1 MTNLALRVSQRTATV
16 PWMRRLSPM
25 SIAVIT
31 TAVIATVPLVSQL
44 TAALLTPD
52 EGLLMTYPERILV
65 GQWPNRDFFTAYGPG
80 GLALLAVAFKVAG
93 LSVVVERIVGLGY
106 HLAVATGVVMLL
118 RGRGALTAGVAG
130 TISGLLLVGLG
141 LPAYV
146 WLGALACLVW
156 SVALLQGEPSR
167 IQVILAGFLAA
178 LSLAWRPDIALAV
191 IFANVVLT
199 VNSPR
204 WRPWLVGAVLGSV
217 PLAVHCAVAGAGFY
231 RDIFST
237 RIQENAFPSLLSLS
251 SELQISVGVIAGCV
265 VVLCV
270 RAIRAP
276 SRFTVAIFGMGL
288 LLLPQCFQRVDK
300 PHILFVGCLL
310 IPLAVVD
317 VLPPPKM
324 WRGMVGRYGM
334 SSSLAIS
341 WFSLTVLVFSLVAKG
356 MIVNAQYPAA
366 WLTHGSRSLPVASV
380 TDRDDLEIL
389 IKAANRRLPR
399 GSKVFIG
406 ATDMAVPN
414 YSDIALYSMLPE
426 YIPSSYFLES
436 VPGPASA
443 TRLATDIGRAD
454 MLFLSMVPE
463 SFRRTVWPDSIRGS
477 EAANRVISSRFCLA
491 RRAGYTLLFF
501 KCDR

>member
-52 EGLLMTYPERILV
+52 EGLLMTYPEQILL

-204 WRPWLVGAVLGSV
+204 WRPWLVGAL
-217 PLAVHCAVAGAGFY
+217 
-231 RDIFST
+231 R
-237 RIQENAFPSLLSLS
+237 
-251 SELQISVGVIAGCV
+251 
-265 VVLCV
+265 V
-270 RAIRAP
+270 RV
-276 SRFTVAIFGMGL
+276 S
-288 LLLPQCFQRVDK
+288 
-300 PHILFVGCLL
+300 
-310 IPLAVVD
+310 
-317 VLPPPKM
+317 
-324 WRGMVGRYGM
+324 
-334 SSSLAIS
+334 
-341 WFSLTVLVFSLVAKG
+341 
-356 MIVNAQYPAA
+356 
-366 WLTHGSRSLPVASV
+366 
-380 TDRDDLEIL
+380 
-389 IKAANRRLPR
+389 
-399 GSKVFIG
+399 
-406 ATDMAVPN
+406 
-414 YSDIALYSMLPE
+414 
-426 YIPSSYFLES
+426 
-436 VPGPASA
+436 
-443 TRLATDIGRAD
+443 
-454 MLFLSMVPE
+454 
-463 SFRRTVWPDSIRGS
+463 
-477 EAANRVISSRFCLA
+477 
-491 RRAGYTLLFF
+491 
-501 KCDR
+501 